1 MKIKIII
8 EDVDVTVAQLL
19 GLLGDNATVEI
30 EQPQVK
36 EVVEKTVEVV
46 QPKKTEA
53 SKEVKKSK
61 KYTCKY
67 CGKNFKYKKSHKKC
81 QTRCKAKLE
90 LKTKQAKK
98 NTKSTTKKAEPA
110 FKCRQCGVTESPEW
124 RNKSADFGPLCN
136 ACGIRRIRSKRK
148 EEKVK
153 SSKTKSE
160 PKFTRPAP
168 KLQKPKKSKPKY
180 ERLSDDDLKEMVA
193 SFLLGNANTIVT
205 SSQITATYVS
215 SVKSKYEMT
224 TAATQELS
232 KIESRVVSV
241 MRAAAKIIGINH
253 CMAMDLEPNGLQIA
267 VFDKVG
273 ITVAKLK
280 KQL

>member
-30 EQPQVK
+30 EQPPIK
-36 EVVEKTVEVV
+36 KTVEKTAKVA
-46 QPKKTEA
+46 QPKKTET
-53 SKEVKKSK
+53 SKKVKKSK

-67 CGKNFKYKKSHKKC
+67 CGKNFTYKKSHKKC

-90 LKTKQAKK
+90 PKIKQAKK
-98 NTKSTTKKAEPA
+98 ATKSKEKAKPIKA
-110 FKCRQCGVTESPEW
+110 
-124 RNKSADFGPLCN
+124 
-136 ACGIRRIRSKRK
+136 
-148 EEKVK
+148 
-153 SSKTKSE
+153 KSE

-205 SSQITATYVS
+205 SSQIAATYVS

-241 MRAAAKIIGINH
+241 MKAAAKIIGINH